1 MPPAIRFI
9 ALALALL
16 QPYGLSAADPVL
28 FGALERVLPNSVAF
42 RLADGILVHARLPD
56 TVDLTPESIA
66 AKYHVADQVQFTF
79 RKIES
84 LYDAEAGLH
93 LHLEVKRM
101 RLVRPPTPRE
111 QIQAVRIL
119 SREPAENLLQ
129 ISVLPKGD
137 APAEQTQLQHVREVN
152 LDYATRLPNFMADET
167 AKRYT
172 SQVGSTE
179 WRYFDTVE
187 AEVAVNETRVSRQRR
202 RRNGKPYEGQPPG
215 FLPNTGFG
223 AELRPLFDPACPT
236 KIALES
242 REQSKGAPLLAFG
255 YSSPHDGCFSFLGVS
270 GVRYNAARTGRA
282 LVSESDGNLLRFEEE
297 AFGFPEDFGFD
308 YRKQVVTWDRV
319 KIGDT
324 TNLAPVAADF
334 VWLAANGQL
343 WHVAIEY
350 RNHRKFEASSN
361 VKFGT
366 EK

>member
-1 MPPAIRFI
+1 
-9 ALALALL
+9 
-16 QPYGLSAADPVL
+16 
-28 FGALERVLPNSVAF
+28 
-42 RLADGILVHARLPD
+42 
-56 TVDLTPESIA
+56 
-66 AKYHVADQVQFTF
+66 
-79 RKIES
+79 
-84 LYDAEAGLH
+84 
-93 LHLEVKRM
+93 
-101 RLVRPPTPRE
+101 
-111 QIQAVRIL
+111 
-119 SREPAENLLQ
+119 
-129 ISVLPKGD
+129 
-137 APAEQTQLQHVREVN
+137 
-152 LDYATRLPNFMADET
+152 
-167 AKRYT
+167 
-172 SQVGSTE
+172 
-179 WRYFDTVE
+179 
-187 AEVAVNETRVSRQRR
+187 
-202 RRNGKPYEGQPPG
+202 
-215 FLPNTGFG
+215 
-223 AELRPLFDPACPT
+223 
-236 KIALES
+236 
-242 REQSKGAPLLAFG
+242 LAFG